1 MKKTLIIL
9 IISIF
14 ALGANAHAIGISPPG
29 IEAAAFNLTAPNTFL
44 FEIKNL
50 NNVPYT
56 LNLTF
61 EMTPSSN
68 YLEPYVTFS
77 PPGMQITPEDKK
89 TNFTITLTG
98 NIPSGNHLLVFI
110 PRIEF
115 IEEEPQMND
124 TGSINTAGIII
135 STSAAYIDFTIPEGP
150 PPPPPPPPPPG
161 PSGSGPPSGDAPSPL
176 EEDSNVTEV
185 PEKIINLTI
194 EVPLVVKAV
203 EPGVTVTIKLK
214 NTGDIT
220 LKNLTI
226 EFVST
231 PPLNQEYDKQI
242 GTLYPNQQKAI
253 NVKLSDFTG
262 TEHIIE
268 ATVSD
273 LETGNKWAINFTV
286 RVPKEP
292 RGTIGQNCI
301 EYIPKNFTV
310 KADKKSQIRINI
322 KNKCNISLHDIN
334 AIINSLG
341 YREVIGKLDK
351 NESRTITLDVLLP
364 GGISNHRVI
373 FVYSEGETTGQ
384 ISINA
389 AVSYLGIILNAIA
402 LILLF
407 IVLLL
412 ILYLILYLYRKNR
425 KEVHERQP
433 QTGVRERIHKLRKDI
448 KGIDDL
454 ISKSSGK
461 KAAIESQIFEKKQE
475 LDNAERTEEQLKM
488 CLENVRGSIEYKK
501 KLLESFNNRGTL
513 EKGDELRLL
522 EEELKQLEESIKAK
536 RALLNSLAS
545 RQKRE
550 VSTVYRTFKSILNN
564 LKPYIRKIYL
574 AHIRPQIEKPL
585 EKEEYR
591 LLKHH
596 IVSNRGKS
604 TESKNAVPD
613 TMDKKQTPGHQR
625 EESILKNILNQLRS
639 YIGNIHKDSKTDQLP
654 ENLHYDSAKYH
665 IEPDL
670 EKSTEPKITSPDTL
684 TQKDLSDKEEKISE
698 NLLGQLKSS
707 IEKEK
712 DTLYSLKTEEDL
724 LDNPVFKE
732 TILERNFNELQSVI
746 GEEKELLKSLRTEEE
761 SLHLKSEA
769 YKRSLIRYRKEL
781 SSLSDAKNVRIL
793 DEKKKSLQD
802 VLLALERLHKHDII
816 SKDVYDSHRFLE
828 LELNSVD
835 KIIYKKLKEEDA
847 IKKEAEG
854 IPEKNK
860 RKGSKKARR
869 KNS

>member
-14 ALGANAHAIGISPPG
+14 ALGANAQAIGISPPG
-29 IEAAAFNLTAPNTFL
+29 IEVAAFNLTAPNTFL

-89 TNFTITLTG
+89 TNFTITLVG
-98 NIPSGNHLLVFI
+98 GIPSGNHLLVFI

-135 STSAAYIDFTIPEGP
+135 STSAAYIDFTIPGGP
-150 PPPPPPPPPPG
+150 PLPPPPPPPPPG
-161 PSGSGPPSGDAPSPL
+161 PSGGGPPSGDVPFPP
-176 EEDSNVTEV
+176 EEEPDITEV

-194 EVPLVVKAV
+194 EVPLVVRAV

-226 EFVST
+226 ELVST

-253 NVKLSDFTG
+253 NVKLSNFTG

-268 ATVSD
+268 AIVSD
-273 LETGNKWAINFTV
+273 LETGNKWTVNFTL
-286 RVPKEP
+286 RVPEEP

-310 KADKKSQIRINI
+310 KADKKSQISINI

-341 YREVIGKLDK
+341 YREVIGKLDR
-351 NESRTITLDVLLP
+351 NETRTITLDVLLP

-433 QTGVRERIHKLRKDI
+433 QTGVRERIYKLRKDI
-448 KGIDDL
+448 KSIDDL

-461 KAAIESQIFEKKQE
+461 KATIESQIFEKKQE

-501 KLLESFNNRGTL
+501 KLLISFKDRETL

-536 RALLNSLAS
+536 RALLDSLAS
-545 RQKRE
+545 HQKRE
-550 VSTVYRTFKSILNN
+550 VSPVYRTFKSILNN
-564 LKPYIRKIYL
+564 LKLNIRKIYL

-596 IVSNRGKS
+596 IVSNR
-604 TESKNAVPD
+604 
-613 TMDKKQTPGHQR
+613 
-625 EESILKNILNQLRS
+625 
-639 YIGNIHKDSKTDQLP
+639 
-654 ENLHYDSAKYH
+654 
-665 IEPDL
+665 

-684 TQKDLSDKEEKISE
+684 TQKDLSGKEEIISK

-732 TILERNFNELQSVI
+732 TIIERNFNELQSVI

-781 SSLSDAKNVRIL
+781 SSLKDAKNVRIL

-802 VLLALERLHKHDII
+802 VLLALERLHKHNII

-835 KIIYKKLKEEDA
+835 KIIYKKSKEEDA
-847 IKKEAEG
+847 IKKEAERT
-854 IPEKNK
+854 PEKNK
-860 RKGSKKARR
+860 HKASKKARR
-869 KNS
+869 NKDKVKKS

>member
-1 MKKTLIIL
+1 M
-9 IISIF
+9 
-14 ALGANAHAIGISPPG
+14 
-29 IEAAAFNLTAPNTFL
+29 
-44 FEIKNL
+44 
-50 NNVPYT
+50 
-56 LNLTF
+56 
-61 EMTPSSN
+61 
-68 YLEPYVTFS
+68 
-77 PPGMQITPEDKK
+77 
-89 TNFTITLTG
+89 
-98 NIPSGNHLLVFI
+98 
-110 PRIEF
+110 
-115 IEEEPQMND
+115 
-124 TGSINTAGIII
+124 
-135 STSAAYIDFTIPEGP
+135 
-150 PPPPPPPPPPG
+150 
-161 PSGSGPPSGDAPSPL
+161 
-176 EEDSNVTEV
+176 
-185 PEKIINLTI
+185 
-194 EVPLVVKAV
+194 
-203 EPGVTVTIKLK
+203 
-214 NTGDIT
+214 
-220 LKNLTI
+220 
-226 EFVST
+226 
-231 PPLNQEYDKQI
+231 
-242 GTLYPNQQKAI
+242 
-253 NVKLSDFTG
+253 
-262 TEHIIE
+262 
-268 ATVSD
+268 
-273 LETGNKWAINFTV
+273 
-286 RVPKEP
+286 PKEP

-351 NESRTITLDVLLP
+351 NESRTITVDVLLP

-402 LILLF
+402 SILLF

-433 QTGVRERIHKLRKDI
+433 LTGVRERIYKLRKDI
-448 KGIDDL
+448 KSIDDL

-501 KLLESFNNRGTL
+501 KLLKSFNNRETL

-522 EEELKQLEESIKAK
+522 EEELRQLEESIKAK

-550 VSTVYRTFKSILNN
+550 VSPVYHTFKSILNN
-564 LKPYIRKIYL
+564 LKLNIRKIYL

-596 IVSNRGKS
+596 IVSNPEKS
-604 TESKNAVPD
+604 TESKNAIPD
-613 TMDKKQTPGHQR
+613 TLAKRQTSGHQR

-639 YIGNIHKDSKTDQLP
+639 YIGNIYKSHRDSKTEQLP
-654 ENLHYDSAKYH
+654 ENLHYDPAKYH

-670 EKSTEPKITSPDTL
+670 EKSTEPKTILPDTL

-712 DTLYSLKTEEDL
+712 NTLYSLKTEEDL

-732 TILERNFNELQSVI
+732 TIIERNFNELQSVM

-802 VLLALERLHKHDII
+802 VLLALERLHKHNII
-816 SKDVYDSHRFLE
+816 SKDVYESHRFLE

-835 KIIYKKLKEEDA
+835 KIISKKLKEEDA

-860 RKGSKKARR
+860 RSSSKKARR